1 MVEYIQKRRNPG
13 KREENKIWVRYE
25 DPGRLELSTLS
36 SLSLSLSFQ
45 SRPSPLFLSLSLS
58 FLSISPIGVYARIFH
73 HLFSF
78 SLFLFPFHLTHW
90 SICGGG
96 GGGWTRGTH
105 SQTIE
110 LHLNSTL
117 PGTQNWSDTPTCVC
131 SLLMWWV

>member
-1 MVEYIQKRRNPG
+1 MVEYIQKSRNQG

-45 SRPSPLFLSLSLS
+45 SRPSPLFLSLFPFHLTHWSICEDFPPSLLFLALSFS
-58 FLSISPIGVYARIFH
+58 FLSISPIGVYV
-73 HLFSF
+73 
-78 SLFLFPFHLTHW
+78 
-90 SICGGG
+90 GGE